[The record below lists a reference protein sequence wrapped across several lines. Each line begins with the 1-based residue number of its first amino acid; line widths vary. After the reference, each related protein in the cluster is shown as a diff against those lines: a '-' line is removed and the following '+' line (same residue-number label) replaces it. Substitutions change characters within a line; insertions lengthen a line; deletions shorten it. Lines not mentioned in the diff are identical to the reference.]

1 MTDAKRD
8 QNRVTGLLGV
18 SSADGTTPLPIK
30 INPAT
35 GRVLVEGTL
44 DTITTPLELL
54 STDAGATG
62 FSLEFYHNSASP
74 AANDVI
80 GVTRYYGKDSA
91 GNKTEYAKIESVI
104 TDTTNGAE
112 NSELKFY
119 VQDQSGALTQI
130 LSLDSNNGLTLK
142 GGWGIGTESG
152 QDLTIGL
159 NNSDDLVFRGGFSG
173 ASTSCFYVTNAR
185 LCPGQGGDVAS
196 ASTIT
201 LLGGNAFAITG
212 TTTIDYIT
220 TTKWSAGS
228 IVVLFFQASLT
239 VTHNAGSPPGTA
251 AAIMLAGA
259 ANFSA
264 TANDNLTLCYNLADS
279 KWHEISRTVI

>member
-142 GGWGIGTESG
+142 GGWGIGTDSG

-159 NNSDDLVFRGGFSG
+159 SANDDLIFRGGLSA
-173 ASTSCFYVTNAR
+173 ASTSTFSYVNAR
-185 LCPGQGGDVAS
+185 FTMAQGTDRVS
-196 ASTIT
+196 ATT
-201 LLGGNAFAITG
+201 LTFVGGNVFDITG
-212 TTTIDYIT
+212 STTINHIT
-220 TTKWSAGS
+220 TTKWPNGS
-228 IVVLFFQASLT
+228 ILYLHFDASVT
-239 VTHNAGSPPGTA
+239 VTHNAGSPPADTA
-251 AAIMLAGA
+251 PILLAGA

-264 TANDNLTLCYNLADS
+264 TAGDNLTLILRDGTWEEFA
-279 KWHEISRTVI
+279 RTVI